1 MALVER
7 RLDTLTP
14 GTIVEKHSSW
24 PDGTS
29 GPIEV
34 VSVDGPFV
42 RCKLPNEDGL
52 VFSAK
57 GSLIGLVDE

>member
-1 MALVER
+1 MPLVER
-7 RLDTLTP
+7 RLDALTP
-14 GTIVEKHSSW
+14 GTIVEKHESW

-34 VSVDGPFV
+34 VSVDGSLV
-42 RCKLPNEDGL
+42 RCKLVGEDI
-52 VFSAK
+52 FFTAK